1 MDLVEDPK
9 KVIARLPKPII
20 TPSEYYERHGY
31 VNYVVFPT
39 GTAIFDGQL
48 YIYYGAADD
57 EIAVASLNLSELLT
71 ELKKNP
77 HEDNIK

>member
-1 MDLVEDPK
+1 MVS
-9 KVIARLPKPII
+9 RLKKPII

-39 GTAIFDGQL
+39 GTAIFKDQL

-57 EIAVASLNLSELLT
+57 KIAVASLNLNDLLN
-71 ELKKNP
+71 ELKNNP
-77 HEDNIK
+77 HENITNN

>member
-1 MDLVEDPK
+1 MLDLEGSSK
-9 KVIARLPKPII
+9 IIARLSNPII
-20 TPSEYYERHGY
+20 TSSQYYERHGY
-31 VNYVVFPT
+31 VNYVVLN

-57 EIAVASLNLSELLT
+57 KIAVASLNLNELLT

-77 HEDNIK
+77 HENNIK